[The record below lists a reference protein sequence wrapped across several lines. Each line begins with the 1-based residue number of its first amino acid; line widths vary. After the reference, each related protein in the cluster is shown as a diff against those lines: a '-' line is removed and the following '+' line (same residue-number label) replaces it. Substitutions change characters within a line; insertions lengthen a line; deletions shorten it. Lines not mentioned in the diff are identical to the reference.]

1 MRKYELYDIVEKL
14 NGGSIIPVGETNY
27 DNEAFMRMKEA
38 EQLIECF
45 IDDML
50 RVLETKGNEAS
61 ISYARQEARKWF
73 KEMQE
78 TIDEILKEDITEH
91 E

>member
-1 MRKYELYDIVEKL
+1 MKTYALYDIVEKI
-14 NGGSIIPVGETNY
+14 NGGGIIPVGETNY
-27 DNEAFMRMKEA
+27 DNKAYMRMKEVEDLA
-38 EQLIECF
+38 ECLV
-45 IDDML
+45 DDML

-61 ISYARQEARKWF
+61 ISEARREARKWF

-78 TIDEILKEDITEH
+78 TIDEILKEES

>member
-1 MRKYELYDIVEKL
+1 MRTYALYDIVDKMV
-14 NGGSIIPVGETNY
+14 GGSIIPVGETNY
-27 DNEAFMRMKEA
+27 DNKAFMRMKEVEDLA
-38 EQLIECF
+38 ECLV
-45 IDDML
+45 DDML

-61 ISYARQEARKWF
+61 ISDARQEAREWF

>member
-1 MRKYELYDIVEKL
+1 MRTYALYDIVEKI
-14 NGGSIIPVGETNY
+14 NGGGIVPVGETNY
-27 DNEAFMRMKEA
+27 DNKAFMRMKEVENLA
-38 EQLIECF
+38 ECLV
-45 IDDML
+45 DDML

-61 ISYARQEARKWF
+61 ISEARREARKWF

-78 TIDEILKEDITEH
+78 TIDEILKEES